1 MEKSNK
7 IAVIGGGSW
16 ATALV
21 KILCNNV
28 PVVNW
33 WMRNDEAVEHIHKFK
48 HNPNY
53 LQSGIPGK
61 PPPVPISKISEPS
74 LNSITLAIPKECKTW
89 RS

>member
-33 WMRNDEAVEHIHKFK
+33 WMRNDDAVEHIHTFK

-53 LQSGIPGK
+53 LQSVEFDFPLQIGFEINPC
-61 PPPVPISKISEPS
+61 VSDLPIREQ
-74 LNSITLAIPKECKTW
+74 LLL
-89 RS
+89 